1 MPQRKK
7 LRYYNKHLYGGT
19 NDLCPICL
27 EELNEDDDT
36 LNCDSSGCGFR
47 CHSQCLE
54 ELCRAREPYRRV
66 CPYCKNPNICDQ
78 LDNTSIINIVE
89 NLYNQNLRRFRNEID
104 VLLRHDVVRVEL
116 GYRSPGV
123 IYSTL
128 SPNNVATG
136 IEERLFHNTI
146 EDASVSLRT
155 VEQLLEWLNTHF
167 DKYKTTAFSI
177 DGRDTER
184 LSLEIRERYENLEQ
198 IKQETIDLKI
208 LWFFVDISTEKYISH
223 LQNLYDH
230 LFTVFREYKSI
241 VERNLSYRLPPTNT
255 ILEQYNTL
263 KKVAKDIYYFR
274 TILIKREDYVNLT
287 NAYGGWNIR
296 TYYRD
301 GDITSAMGLARR
313 AIQSYNRYTTLEDDF
328 QNFQL
333 NDEELEI
340 EPEPEP
346 DPEEI
351 IGGYDDNMYDFSV
364 GSDMQDGGAGY
375 GFTDK
380 LHKLLTNQEYSNI
393 ISYTFDNDGNILILL
408 KDKLLVAK
416 EVCPRSA
423 NIDFH
428 SCARQFC
435 NYGFKTET
443 RLSIEGIDKN
453 NGLIFSNPK
462 VKSIDDILTLERKLP
477 QSCRKSP
484 TIDDGNRD
492 IANVLMQLN
501 NQSPQ
506 SISID
511 NNEAANVLAGIA
523 NISDENTED
532 LDRRTSYLQNL
543 NTNNEHSL
551 KIALLIESLKN
562 HVIDENEKNQ
572 INQKQNELWQ
582 SLKEVDL
589 DDKKRKDILYQ
600 YMFEYLKRTIPI
612 SKLKE
617 GTKIAKSNFESIKR
631 AKIHN
636 RPTEPLTESEQKQA
650 DEEMNASISRGQM
663 LAQDEDTN
671 MEDVQSPNTQF
682 VEEPWWKKSGIT
694 DKALLRLHSE
704 PVDGH
709 MIEVY
714 YGDNWKLG
722 RAVRKKMR
730 SMAISYRGNHPVS
743 GDPIDGD
750 DEAETIRQIVTQ
762 VDYIDGTS
770 VDELLH
776 RGDWKQRQN
785 PMKQNL
791 DYFIDNPKYWR
802 YAKSRRSPKS

>member
-1 MPQRKK
+1 MKNSKTKFTKRKSKHKLKRRWLGPGAAVTMPGGAD
-7 LRYYNKHLYGGT
+7 NK
-19 NDLCPICL
+19 CPICL
-27 EELNEDDDT
+27 EEFSQSEIDSNQTIQCNGCSQHFHE
-36 LNCDSSGCGFR
+36 NCIREWCESNITNR
-47 CHSQCLE
+47 
-54 ELCRAREPYRRV
+54 LCPICRE
-66 CPYCKNPNICDQ
+66 PNICTNNDFNLDQ
-78 LDNTSIINIVE
+78 
-89 NLYNQNLRRFRNEID
+89 
-104 VLLRHDVVRVEL
+104 
-116 GYRSPGV
+116 
-123 IYSTL
+123 
-128 SPNNVATG
+128 
-136 IEERLFHNTI
+136 
-146 EDASVSLRT
+146 
-155 VEQLLEWLNTHF
+155 
-167 DKYKTTAFSI
+167 
-177 DGRDTER
+177 
-184 LSLEIRERYENLEQ
+184 
-198 IKQETIDLKI
+198 
-208 LWFFVDISTEKYISH
+208 
-223 LQNLYDH
+223 
-230 LFTVFREYKSI
+230 
-241 VERNLSYRLPPTNT
+241 
-255 ILEQYNTL
+255 
-263 KKVAKDIYYFR
+263 
-274 TILIKREDYVNLT
+274 
-287 NAYGGWNIR
+287 
-296 TYYRD
+296 
-301 GDITSAMGLARR
+301 
-313 AIQSYNRYTTLEDDF
+313 
-328 QNFQL
+328 
-333 NDEELEI
+333 
-340 EPEPEP
+340 PEPEP
-346 DPEEI
+346 SQISDIITSLGLEHRRLQIINDTQLAEENTRFNALDSYDQMTIWVLDHLEEFINNINNSETNHDDEWVNETANNREENARIFREEVQRATFNRDLPVWFIAPRPEDSLDIQHLRDLYQLIVFTYNE
-351 IGGYDDNMYDFSV
+351 YDRLKTEYPEYSYFELLFSSEKRNIHYKRAAAKRKLEDLELRTFTYSMILITKDTFSREANIV
-364 GSDMQDGGAGY
+364 GGAKQAD
-375 GFTDK
+375 FLIN

-393 ISYTFDNDGNILILL
+393 ISWTFDNDGNILILL

-435 NYGFKTET
+435 NYGFKTVSRKKIQRIGENE
-443 RLSIEGIDKN
+443 LV
-453 NGLIFSNPK
+453 FSNPK
-462 VKSIDDILTLERKLP
+462 VKSIDDILTLERKI
-477 QSCRKSP
+477 STKCRKSP
-484 TIDDGNRD
+484 TIDDGDRE
-492 IANVLMQLN
+492 ANVLAQLN
-501 NQSPQ
+501 NPSPQ
-506 SISID
+506 STDMD
-511 NNEAANVLAGIA
+511 NNEAANVLASIA

-709 MIEVY
+709 MIEVWSL
-714 YGDNWKLG
+714 DHWKLG
-722 RAVRKKMR
+722 RAVRKKGR
-730 SMAISYRGNHPVS
+730 SQVVLKPLGAPGPGQAN
-743 GDPIDGD
+743 
-750 DEAETIRQIVTQ
+750 TIRQIVTQ

-785 PMKQNL
+785 PVMKGSEE
-791 DYFIDNPKYWR
+791 PKYWR
-802 YAKSRRSPKS
+802 YAKSNSRSQSGGVIYVDDEIIGSYKS